1 MFRRT
6 SGEVGIAF
14 SIVNRAAVV
23 LEPAQAYLEWAREC
37 PEALPDLTL
46 EELGEEG
53 TVYLIPETGAAPENW
68 LRRNF
73 VAMFEHELYAWYADQ
88 AFWPK
93 DRSFKAFKK
102 FFKVRF
108 CSMVLDLGRG
118 PIEREGR

>member
-1 MFRRT
+1 MIDRT
-6 SGEVGIAF
+6 KGEEGIILP
-14 SIVNRAAVV
+14 IVNRSAVV
-23 LEPAQAYLEWAREC
+23 LELTQTYLEWAKEC

-53 TVYLIPETGAAPENW
+53 TVYLIPETDADPENW
-68 LRRNF
+68 LSRNY
-73 VAMFEHELYAWYADQ
+73 VAMFEHELEAWYTDK

-108 CSMVLDLGRG
+108 CSMVLDLGKG
-118 PIEREGR
+118 ELEKV

>member
-1 MFRRT
+1 MIRRASKDGGT
-6 SGEVGIAF
+6 DLY
-14 SIVNRAAVV
+14 IVNRAAVV

-37 PEALPDLTL
+37 PEALSELTFGD
-46 EELGEEG
+46 LGEEG
-53 TVYLIPETGAAPENW
+53 TVYLIPETSVDPESW

-73 VAMFEHELYAWYADQ
+73 IAMFEHELGAWYTDQ

-108 CSMVLDLGRG
+108 CSMVLDLGKG
-118 PIEREGR
+118 PIDREGQ

>member
-1 MFRRT
+1 MVHKA
-6 SGEVGIAF
+6 SKEGGIEF
-14 SIVNRAAVV
+14 HIVNRAAVV

-53 TVYLIPETGAAPENW
+53 TVYLIPETDADPESW

-73 VAMFEHELYAWYADQ
+73 VPMFEHELDAWYTDQ
-88 AFWPK
+88 TFWPK

-102 FFKVRF
+102 FFNVRF
-108 CSMVLDLGRG
+108 CSMVLDLGKG
-118 PIEREGR
+118 PIEREGQ

>member
-1 MFRRT
+1 MIN
-6 SGEVGIAF
+6 SIKGEGGITLPV
-14 SIVNRAAVV
+14 VNRSAVV

-46 EELGEEG
+46 EELGKEG
-53 TVYLIPETGAAPENW
+53 TVYLIPETDADPESW

-73 VAMFEHELYAWYADQ
+73 IDMFEHELDAWYTDQ

-102 FFKVRF
+102 FFRMRF

-118 PIEREGR
+118 PIVEV